1 MWGIGVAHVVGVVFP
16 IKGKGVGEDIVVAV
30 VRTAIVEHTLGRD
43 AVPSVEIYGG
53 LSSL

>member
-1 MWGIGVAHVVGVVFP
+1 MSEIYYLVGVAHVVGVVLP

-43 AVPSVEIYGG
+43 AMPIIV
-53 LSSL
+53 LR